1 MILLFPIK
9 FGTIKINDKK
19 GGIFLK
25 KTIKM
30 LLILFVMGF
39 VVACGSS
46 SSNHVEVTL
55 PVSFVGEGI
64 DIEMLEAD
72 AEEMGIEDVK
82 LNDDGSVTYK
92 MTKSAHEEWLSEIT
106 TEIETSLTEMV
117 ESGDFVSIKDITANN
132 DYTEFTI
139 TVDQAAFENSFDGF
153 AVFGIGISSSFYQLL
168 DGKDPENYNVTI
180 NIVDEESGDVID
192 TTVFPDDLDTM
203 FE

>member
-1 MILLFPIK
+1 M
-9 FGTIKINDKK
+9 
-19 GGIFLK
+19 K

-92 MTKSAHEEWLSEIT
+92 MTESAHEEWLSEIT

-153 AVFGIGISSSFYQLL
+153 AAFGIGISSSFYQLL